1 MTERKRKPKPTG
13 SRTEV
18 FAMRLDPK
26 LKYLAEVAARKQR
39 RSLANF
45 IEWSLE
51 QALGAVKL
59 VEGDD
64 FNGQYNRTVLDEASK
79 LWDLEPSD
87 RLIKLAENY
96 PELLS
101 YEEQLIWKAIFDV
114 SAYETYKDADG
125 KTQFNHYDF
134 VDGTGSD
141 KKVDREAVQECW
153 PQLVGYAEGTVSIEE
168 LKAALKNL
176 IPF

>member
-1 MTERKRKPKPTG
+1 MAEKNRKAKVGGP
-13 SRTEV
+13 RTEV

-26 LKYLAEVAARKQR
+26 LKYLAEIAARKQR

-51 QALGAVKL
+51 QALSAVKL
-59 VEGDD
+59 VESEE
-64 FNGQYNRTVLDEASK
+64 FNGKYSRSILDEANK

-96 PELLS
+96 PDLLN
-101 YEEQLIWKAIFDV
+101 YEEQLIWKAIFEV
-114 SAYETYKDADG
+114 SAYETHKDAEG
-125 KTQFNHYDF
+125 NNRSTQYEL
-134 VDGTGSD
+134 VAGTAGN
-141 KKVDREAVQECW
+141 KRADRDSVKECW
-153 PQLVGYAEGTVSIEE
+153 PQLVGYADGSVSLEE
-168 LKAALKNL
+168 LKTALKNL